1 MLAFIRRSILLGI
14 VTAVV
19 LLVVFP
25 ELRTKMIQPPQ
36 VSLTTVQTD
45 QPPQL
50 SYNFAVR
57 RASPAVV
64 NIYNRRYNAED
75 RLKLS
80 TQGLGSGVIMSD
92 KATSSPTTMLLRKPI
107 R

>member
-25 ELRTKMIQPPQ
+25 ELRTKMIQPQ

-45 QPPQL
+45 QP
-50 SYNFAVR
+50 SYPITLPSAVPLQPSSISITVATTPR
-57 RASPAVV
+57 
-64 NIYNRRYNAED
+64 
-75 RLKLS
+75 
-80 TQGLGSGVIMSD
+80 TGSN
-92 KATSSPTTMLLRKPI
+92 
-107 R
+107 